1 MEPGKEK
8 PASMSANHRRALSV
22 RMRLLEDYCL
32 RLLEIFR
39 PAEAGGAPG
48 LPLPREKAEK
58 VERALRDFRSRIGR
72 IKAELELEHV
82 HPNPRREAVA
92 LVATMMTNLEELHP
106 RYLTGYGTIPD
117 PLARYLQGRLKSL
130 EDALEAV
137 NRILVDERSNPP
149 AKS

>member
-1 MEPGKEK
+1 
-8 PASMSANHRRALSV
+8 MSANHRRALSV

-92 LVATMMTNLEELHP
+92 LVAAMRTNVEELHP
-106 RYLTGYGTIPD
+106 RYLKGYGTLSD
-117 PLARYLQGRLKSL
+117 PLTRYLQECLQDL
-130 EDALEAV
+130 EEPLRAV
-137 NRILVDERSNPP
+137 NHLLAHERRDSP